1 MLFLHNT
8 HLHVLSS
15 LCSTLHIRNG
25 HIQEF
30 CPMSADQAVLD
41 VTALCC
47 FEQMSTIACGPAGGN
62 VGGTNDFGS
71 SGNTGQMGSN
81 TGGGVGGT
89 NDFGSSG
96 NPGSGSS
103 NTGGGV
109 GGTNDF
115 GSSGNSGETGG
126 GDSSAGTGRGGVG
139 GTNDMGSAGN
149 SGTL

>member
-1 MLFLHNT
+1 
-8 HLHVLSS
+8 
-15 LCSTLHIRNG
+15 
-25 HIQEF
+25 
-30 CPMSADQAVLD
+30 MSADQAVLD

-62 VGGTNDFGS
+62 
-71 SGNTGQMGSN
+71 
-81 TGGGVGGT
+81 VGGT